1 VRAGTVVRATA
12 LVAACVVA
20 TTTAVSAFLGDLPV
34 DVSPVP
40 MISDTFVRAP
50 ASYVARA
57 GVAAVACL
65 LLVTTLLVRSFL
77 KAFACEDGSR
87 KDAAFWRRVT
97 ECHSCVGAAA
107 ALALLV
113 VAAVNDRENLPAH
126 FAAASVFFLGTW
138 LWHLCVFVQL
148 CAHRSVTDAKSLQWK
163 CVCVVTS
170 GVSLAAFF
178 AMCGVS
184 LARFYE
190 PIAMCEWLAAVS
202 IGGFTWSLG
211 GELDGNAAGS
221 AFAESIRAPP
231 IPGRGM
237 SLGSVWRGRAP
248 DEGELLDVLVA
259 SASDE

>member
-1 VRAGTVVRATA
+1 
-12 LVAACVVA
+12 
-20 TTTAVSAFLGDLPV
+20 
-34 DVSPVP
+34 
-40 MISDTFVRAP
+40 
-50 ASYVARA
+50 
-57 GVAAVACL
+57 
-65 LLVTTLLVRSFL
+65 
-77 KAFACEDGSR
+77 
-87 KDAAFWRRVT
+87 
-97 ECHSCVGAAA
+97 
-107 ALALLV
+107 
-113 VAAVNDRENLPAH
+113 
-126 FAAASVFFLGTW
+126 
-138 LWHLCVFVQL
+138 
-148 CAHRSVTDAKSLQWK
+148 VTDAKSLRWK

-211 GELDGNAAGS
+211 AELDGNAAGS
-221 AFAESIRAPP
+221 AFADSIRAPP